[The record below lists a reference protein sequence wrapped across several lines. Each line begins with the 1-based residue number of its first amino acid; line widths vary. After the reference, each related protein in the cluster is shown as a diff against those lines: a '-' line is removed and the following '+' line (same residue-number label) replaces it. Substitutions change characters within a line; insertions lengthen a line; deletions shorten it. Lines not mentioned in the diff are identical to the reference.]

1 MKKVIL
7 TIAIISTLVAC
18 NNAPSTIE
26 STSTDSTTVD
36 TTSMDIDAT
45 IDTAVAF

>member
-7 TIAIISTLVAC
+7 TIAIVSTLVAC
-18 NNAPSTIE
+18 NNTPSAIE

-36 TTSMDIDAT
+36 TTSIDIDTT
-45 IDTAVAF
+45 IATAVAF